1 MLFQSANDRY
11 MDTVSCSVLC
21 MLSVT
26 RKGRERVTDQKK
38 RKGRERV
45 SFSAQSWLFL

>member
-26 RKGRERVTDQKK
+26 RKGRERV
-38 RKGRERV
+38 